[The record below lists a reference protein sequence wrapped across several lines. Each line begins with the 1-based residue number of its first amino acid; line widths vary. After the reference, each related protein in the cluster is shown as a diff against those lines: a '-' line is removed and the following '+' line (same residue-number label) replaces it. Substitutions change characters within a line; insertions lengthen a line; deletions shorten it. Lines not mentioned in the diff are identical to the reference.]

1 MNKKRWLTVGIVTA
15 VFAAVLLIGSS
26 LNRTNAES
34 AAAQD
39 VATAVAFIG
48 DLSASASASG
58 QLLPQREAVLTADT
72 MAHVVSV
79 PVRLGDSVQ
88 PGDLLVQLDAIDL
101 EFDVANAQ
109 QTVTLA
115 QARLDDLLAPTSA
128 AEIASA
134 EAALASAQAQ
144 LDDLLAGPSA
154 TEIALSEAAIASAQA
169 SLASSVADLNST
181 QSSIEQSQIT
191 AAEASLLAAQQQ
203 LESAVEANEDN
214 PTAATHEARRQAE
227 QAVANAQAQLDEL
240 LAGPS
245 AGAAQSSVAAANAR
259 LAGSQ
264 IDLDSTL
271 AGATTAEIANAKASV
286 AQAEA
291 SLADLL
297 DGPTQEEIRAAEAEV
312 AQAELTLAD
321 AEEALAEAT
330 IRAPFAGV
338 VTAVYVSEG
347 EIASGPVVE
356 LVDGNSLEVVL
367 SVDEVDIGSFAVGQ
381 PASITLEAWPDRAI
395 TSEIVAI
402 APSASD
408 ANSALVTYDVHLAYQ
423 ADDLP
428 TLIGLTANA
437 NLITAQRQDVLLV
450 PNAAITPDR
459 AVGKYFVDVQQ
470 ADGSFRQVEVS
481 IGLRDDEN
489 TQITSGLTEGD
500 ILQLVTS
507 QPTQNFGGPG
517 SFGE

>member
-26 LNRTNAES
+26 LNRTNNES

-39 VATAVAFIG
+39 VATAVAFSG

-72 MAHVVSV
+72 MARVVSV

-88 PGDLLVQLDAIDL
+88 PGDLLVQLDATDL
-101 EFDVANAQ
+101 ESDLANAQ
-109 QTVTLA
+109 QSVTLA
-115 QARLDDLLAPTSA
+115 QARLDDLLAPASA

-144 LDDLLAGPSA
+144 LDDLLAGPSE

-181 QSSIEQSQIT
+181 QSSIDQSQVT
-191 AAEASLLAAQQQ
+191 AAEANLLAAQQQ
-203 LESAVEANEDN
+203 LESAVEVNEDN

-271 AGATTAEIANAKASV
+271 DGATTAEIANAEASV

-291 SLADLL
+291 TLANLL
-297 DGPTQEEIRAAEAEV
+297 DGPTQEEIRAAEAEA

-321 AEEALAEAT
+321 AEEALTEAT

-347 EIASGPVVE
+347 EIASGPMVE

-367 SVDEVDIGSFAVGQ
+367 SVDEVDIGSFVVGQ
-381 PASITLEAWPDRAI
+381 PASITLEAWPEREI
-395 TSEIVAI
+395 ESEIVAI

-459 AVGKYFVDVQQ
+459 AAGKYFVDVQQ

-500 ILQLVTS
+500 VLQLVTS